1 MNRSAPHARVTPVL
15 TVADVRAAV
24 AWYAEVFGFV
34 EHVRIGEAHRS
45 QLGLPDGQAAE
56 VVVAEVRPGRRTPQ
70 GGRSHQV
77 MLKVEDVAS
86 VVEAAVARGA
96 MLVDPQHDW
105 EYGERQAA
113 IDDPFGHQWVLNQ
126 TLIDVA
132 PEEWGGLS
140 VTPRPAA
147 RQPGSRVAAQL
158 STPPAALEREHAR
171 GRTVRENRD
180 HDNGGGHEPVEPHG
194 PPNAA
199 ADELVD
205 WLESRFG
212 LVPTP
217 SRNGATAERVEVR
230 AACGTGSTAQSNV
243 SGGDPHGFP
252 VPDGTAEARPASRLV
267 FADEPRCSRQH

>member
-24 AWYAEVFGFV
+24 AWYGEVFGFV
-34 EHVRIGEAHRS
+34 EHVRIGEAHRA

-70 GGRSHQV
+70 HGRSHQV

-132 PEEWGGLS
+132 PEQGGGQT

-147 RQPGSRVAAQL
+147 G
-158 STPPAALEREHAR
+158 
-171 GRTVRENRD
+171 
-180 HDNGGGHEPVEPHG
+180 
-194 PPNAA
+194 
-199 ADELVD
+199 
-205 WLESRFG
+205 
-212 LVPTP
+212 
-217 SRNGATAERVEVR
+217 
-230 AACGTGSTAQSNV
+230 
-243 SGGDPHGFP
+243 
-252 VPDGTAEARPASRLV
+252 
-267 FADEPRCSRQH
+267 